1 MFRYAAALLVAPV
14 FAVPA
19 IAQVQVESEGP
30 VISLG
35 VTENVTLDP
44 DIANLSAGVTTVAP
58 TAVEAMRQN
67 ARAMSRVIDR
77 IEALGID
84 EDDIQ
89 TSGINLNPDYD
100 YNQETRQQD
109 FRGYRVMNRV
119 NVKVRDIDDT
129 GEVLDALV
137 AVGATDIGGIGW
149 DVDDSTAATEQAR
162 SQAFA
167 TGRERAMN
175 YARLSGYSDVRLLE
189 ISENVVNSRPMPMNE
204 AIVVTGSRRAQADT
218 TPVRP
223 GQVMASVTVN
233 FTWEMVR

>member
-1 MFRYAAALLVAPV
+1 MLRYAIALTAASTVAL
-14 FAVPA
+14 PA
-19 IAQVQVESEGP
+19 YAQVSVESQGP
-30 VISLG
+30 VVSLG

-67 ARAMSRVIDR
+67 ARAMTRVIDR

-89 TSGINLNPDYD
+89 TSGINLNPDYE
-100 YNQETRQQD
+100 YNQSTRQQE

-119 NVKVRDIDDT
+119 NVKVRDIDET

-137 AVGATDIGGIGW
+137 EVGATDIGGIGW
-149 DVDDSTAATEQAR
+149 DVDDPAPAVEQAR
-162 SQAFA
+162 QQAFA

-175 YARLSGYSDVRLLE
+175 YARLSGYSDIRLLE
-189 ISENVVNSRPMPMNE
+189 VSENVVNTRPMAMNE
-204 AIVVTGSRRAQADT
+204 QIVVTGASISRSAP

-223 GQVMASVTVN
+223 GQVQAGITVN
-233 FTWEMVR
+233 FTWELVR